1 MRHVRLLIGLGIVA
15 AVGVG
20 LSTTCIQGQT
30 NVQGQPAGGAGD
42 ANHKRITV
50 TGVGTVTVKPDTARI
65 SFAIKGSGVDFK
77 AAVAD
82 CDKKAAAVKKAIE
95 DLQLG
100 GLEVK
105 TGPINVVHLNAGAIN
120 MFPGGPVPFQPG
132 VPGAV
137 PARPVGPAA
146 PAPVGAPAPPV
157 IGAAAPPVIGA
168 PAPPVIGGA
177 APPVIGQPP
186 VVGGGFASPGGI
198 APQPV
203 IPGQP
208 FPGFGG
214 MAEVSRTFTVVA
226 TFGPPGMAGGLQDI
240 VPVSDKI
247 LIAAVTA
254 GATEAPVFNTQNQPF
269 IAGINHNSRIE
280 FYKANASQLRQ
291 EALKLAVADAVA
303 NAKAAAGVA
312 NLTAKDIVNISD
324 QNVISAPFGLPGQ
337 PTTTGRGEVLG
348 EMEVNI
354 QISVTF
360 SY

>member
-1 MRHVRLLIGLGIVA
+1 LGIVA

-20 LSTTCIQGQT
+20 LSTTHILGQT
-30 NVQGQPAGGAGD
+30 SIQGQPAGGAAD
-42 ANHKRITV
+42 ANHKKITV
-50 TGVGTVTVKPDTARI
+50 TGVGTVNVKPDTARI
-65 SFAIKGSGVDFK
+65 SFAIKGNGVDFK

-105 TGPINVVHLNAGAIN
+105 SGPINVVHLNAGGVN
-120 MFPGGPVPFQPG
+120 VFPGGPIPFPPG
-132 VPGAV
+132 APGAV

-146 PAPVGAPAPPV
+146 PAPVGA
-157 IGAAAPPVIGA
+157 AAPPVVGA
-168 PAPPVIGGA
+168 PAPPVIG
-177 APPVIGQPP
+177 QPQP
-186 VVGGGFASPGGI
+186 AVVGGGIAPPGGI

-208 FPGFGG
+208 FPVFGG
-214 MAEVSRTFTVVA
+214 QAEVNRTFTVVA

-240 VPVSDKI
+240 VPVADKI

-254 GATEAPVFNTQNQPF
+254 GATEAPVFNTQNMPF
-269 IAGINHNSRIE
+269 IAGVSNNSRIE

-291 EALKLAVADAVA
+291 DALKLAVADAVA

-312 NLTAKDIVNISD
+312 NLTAKDIVTISD
-324 QNVISAPFGLPGQ
+324 QNVISAPFGLAGQ

-348 EMEVNI
+348 EMELNI

>member
-1 MRHVRLLIGLGIVA
+1 MRHVRLLFGLGIVA

-20 LSTTCIQGQT
+20 LSMTRIQGQT
-30 NVQGQPAGGAGD
+30 SVQGQPAGGAAD
-42 ANHKRITV
+42 ANHKKITV
-50 TGVGTVTVKPDTARI
+50 TGVGTVNVKPDTARI

-82 CDKKAAAVKKAIE
+82 CDKKATAVKKAIE

-105 TGPINVVHLNAGAIN
+105 SGPINVVHLNAGVN
-120 MFPGGPVPFQPG
+120 VFPGGPVPFQPG
-132 VPGAV
+132 VPGALPV
-137 PARPVGPAA
+137 RPVGPGV
-146 PAPVGAPAPPV
+146 PAPV
-157 IGAAAPPVIGA
+157 
-168 PAPPVIGGA
+168 GGA
-177 APPVIGQPP
+177 APPVIGGAVPPVIGQQQPA
-186 VVGGGFASPGGI
+186 VVGGGIAPPGGI

-208 FPGFGG
+208 FPVFGG
-214 MAEVSRTFTVVA
+214 QAEVSRTFTVVA

-240 VPVSDKI
+240 VPVADKI

-254 GATEAPVFNTQNQPF
+254 GATEAPVFNNQNMPF
-269 IAGINHNSRIE
+269 VAGVINNSRIE

-291 EALKLAVADAVA
+291 DALKLAVADAVA

-312 NLTAKDIVNISD
+312 NLTAKDIVTISD
-324 QNVISAPFGLPGQ
+324 QNVISAPFGLVGQ

-348 EMEVNI
+348 EMEMNI